1 VILQQQEYICQ
12 KVYSK
17 PYQYEWQYAIA
28 NAAEGSDLQE
38 SSD

>member
-1 VILQQQEYICQ
+1 VILQQEKICEN
-12 KVYSK
+12 VYSK
-17 PYQYEWQYAIA
+17 PHQYKWQYAIA